1 MVDENATGSVNF
13 CPTAQYAYC
22 APSQGASYPQHRFVE
37 ASIPS
42 GRRERRVE
50 NPVESL
56 FRLTDLPKRLDEA
69 KTETLRSWGEGLRT
83 DPRDEVRAAGRA
95 ITMLVEE
102 LERLNIDLWH
112 ARADAREA
120 REAQSAH
127 EPPVPA
133 PESARATLPSPLPA
147 Y

>member
-1 MVDENATGSVNF
+1 VSG
-13 CPTAQYAYC
+13 P
-22 APSQGASYPQHRFVE
+22 PQG
-37 ASIPS
+37 
-42 GRRERRVE
+42 
-50 NPVESL
+50 
-56 FRLTDLPKRLDEA
+56 RLDEA
-69 KTETLRSWGEGLRT
+69 KVETLRAWGDGLRT

-120 REAQSAH
+120 REAQVTDKAPH
-127 EPPVPA
+127 TR
-133 PESARATLPSPLPA
+133 PESAESMRPALPPPLPA